1 MPAQENLKQWI
12 QDLFASI
19 DAKNTDQFS
28 GFLTE
33 DAQFRFGNMPITQG
47 KTAVTEQV
55 DYFFN
60 SIRSLQHSIT
70 ESWLT
75 KDDTI
80 TCHGTVTYTRHD
92 NSTLTVP
99 FCNIFKTNIQGIYE
113 YLIFA
118 DVSNLYQTEN

>member
-1 MPAQENLKQWI
+1 MPEQETLKLWI
-12 QDLFASI
+12 HDLFASI
-19 DAKNTDQFS
+19 DGKNTNQFS
-28 GFLTE
+28 GFLT
-33 DAQFRFGNMPITQG
+33 DDVQFRFGNMPVTQG
-47 KTAVTEQV
+47 KPAVAEQV

-60 SIRSLQHSIT
+60 SLKTLKH
-70 ESWLT
+70 
-75 KDDTI
+75 TI
-80 TCHGTVTYTRHD
+80 TDFWQKDNAISCHGTVTYTRHD